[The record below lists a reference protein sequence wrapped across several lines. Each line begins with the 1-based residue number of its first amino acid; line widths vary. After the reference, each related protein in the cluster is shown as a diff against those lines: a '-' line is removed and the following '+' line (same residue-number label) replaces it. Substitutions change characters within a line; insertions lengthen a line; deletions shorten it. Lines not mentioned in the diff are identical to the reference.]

1 MEEREYSRHSETSR
15 KKGGNQTDSVKVW
28 LNRATPRTYQILG
41 CMNNNNNNIRDNET
55 LKYSKNMTYSDL

>member
-41 CMNNNNNNIRDNET
+41 CMNNNNNNNTET
-55 LKYSKNMTYSDL
+55 MKR